1 MDRHYWIPTNVSLK
15 RNLWKNVLFSH
26 KKFKCKFYKSG
37 IWKNDTRKSISH
49 VKKMIFFYLERGA
62 RGIEINWKFWRK
74 EKGEKKETNCK
85 KFFKFGYDFVD
96 LQNVQYSW
104 LNPEILLIFFRRF
117 CVKIVSFFDW
127 IENE

>member
-1 MDRHYWIPTNVSLK
+1 
-15 RNLWKNVLFSH
+15 
-26 KKFKCKFYKSG
+26 
-37 IWKNDTRKSISH
+37 
-49 VKKMIFFYLERGA
+49 MIFFYLERGA

-74 EKGEKKETNCK
+74 EEGEKKETNCK